1 MVNRDGRRGSPASF
15 RQTMHKMHTMYEA
28 VRVPV
33 PRDVTMLKAA
43 VLPMLMSEMMMAR
56 PVMTKMAFTGAS
68 TFGWICSEGL
78 SVFFPVQ
85 VELVLKW

>member
-1 MVNRDGRRGSPASF
+1 
-15 RQTMHKMHTMYEA
+15 
-28 VRVPV
+28 
-33 PRDVTMLKAA
+33 MLKAA

-78 SVFFPVQ
+78 SVFFSVQ